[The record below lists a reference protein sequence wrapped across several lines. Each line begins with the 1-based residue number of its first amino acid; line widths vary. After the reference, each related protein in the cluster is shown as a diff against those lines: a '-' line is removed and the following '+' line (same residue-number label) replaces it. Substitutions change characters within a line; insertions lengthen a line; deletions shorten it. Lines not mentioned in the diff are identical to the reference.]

1 MNKYIEQYKKMSF
14 EEKTIF
20 STKFSILFN
29 ALLAVGKFIISFFS
43 SFFMIAAAII
53 NIFMM
58 LSKVE
63 CYYGEKTKGKDFIY
77 RNKLIGI
84 FVILAGTEYGIYM
97 GRLIY
102 SNVDLMQYDMI
113 LGIIIACVSFV
124 ELAIA
129 IKGCF
134 NAFGKGHYYRNIKL
148 INLSSALTAM
158 VLTEIAI
165 TSFASEEDT
174 RFISGIFGLCVGI
187 IIILIGIYIL
197 IAPKISIVDKLQNN
211 YQSVNETADAEVVIP
226 LTNSKLY
233 GNYTYK
239 GIVTNKTCK
248 GVIEKGKSP
257 IFKWNIYIKILV
269 IVLSEILIFPYAVG
283 ALVFHF
289 KSAKII
295 SILDQTMIEK
305 GYIKINTEEEI

>member
-20 STKFSILFN
+20 STRFSILFN
-29 ALLAVGKFIISFFS
+29 AVLAVGKFIISFFS
-43 SFFMIAAAII
+43 SFFMIAASII
-53 NIFMM
+53 NVFMM
-58 LSKVE
+58 LSKIE
-63 CYYGEKTKGKDFIY
+63 CYYGEKAKGKDFIH
-77 RNKLIGI
+77 RNRLIGI

-158 VLTEIAI
+158 VLTQIAI

-174 RFISGIFGLCVGI
+174 RFISGLFGLCVGI
-187 IIILIGIYIL
+187 IIILIGCYIL
-197 IAPKISIVDKLQNN
+197 IAPKISVVDKLQNN
-211 YQSVNETADAEVVIP
+211 YKSQNETSDSKIIIP
-226 LTNSKLY
+226 LTDSKFY
-233 GNYTYK
+233 GNYTYV
-239 GIVTNKTCK
+239 GVVTNNICNGK
-248 GVIEKGKSP
+248 IEKGKSP
-257 IFKWNIYIKILV
+257 IFQWNIYIKILI
-269 IVLSEILIFPYAVG
+269 IVLSEILIFPYAFG

-289 KSAKII
+289 KSSKII
-295 SILDQTMIEK
+295 NKLDQTMMEK
-305 GYIKINTEEEI
+305 GYIKINTEENV